1 VAAPLRRAQ
10 DKPLRQAQDAA
21 GRIGYLDCFSG
32 VSGDMLLGA
41 LLDAGL
47 PRRALEAELSR
58 LKLRGYRLEVSKAQ
72 RAGLAAT
79 RVEVV
84 PAGKPPPHRRLPDIL
99 SLIEGSGLPA
109 ADRERGSLVFRRL
122 AEAEG
127 RVHGLRPEEVG
138 FHEVGG
144 VDTLVDVMGAVAG
157 LRLLEVGELYCSP
170 LPAGGGEARGAHGV
184 LPVPA
189 PATLELLARAGAP
202 LTSPAGEPPFELVTP
217 TGAAIVTALARF
229 QRPAMR
235 VTGVGYGAGARDLP
249 GRPNVLRLWLGERIA
264 EQRGSML
271 LIETNIDD
279 MSPELFGYV
288 QERLFEAGAADVW
301 FAPIQMKKNRPATL
315 LSVLCPHEREEAV
328 VAVLLRETSTLGVRI
343 SEVARQ
349 EAGRENLEF
358 ESSLG
363 PAAVKVKRLE
373 GEEPQVSP
381 EYEACRRLAL
391 NHPLPLAEVYR
402 IVSEEALALLKKNTE
417 HRT

>member
-1 VAAPLRRAQ
+1 MGPVA
-10 DKPLRQAQDAA
+10 LRQAQDAA
-21 GRIGYLDCFSG
+21 GRVGYLDCFSG
-32 VSGDMLLGA
+32 ISGDMLLGA

-47 PRRALEAELSR
+47 QREALEGELAR
-58 LKLRGYRLEVSKAQ
+58 LKLPGYRLEVSKAE
-72 RAGLAAT
+72 RAGLVAT

-84 PAGKPPPHRRLPDIL
+84 PVGKAPPHRRLPDVL
-99 SLIEGSGLPA
+99 SVIEKSELPA

-127 RVHGLRPEEVG
+127 RVHGQAPDEVE
-138 FHEVGG
+138 FHEVGA

-157 LRLLEVGELYCSP
+157 LRLLEIGDLYCSP

-217 TGAAIVTALARF
+217 TGAAIVTTLARF
-229 QRPAMR
+229 ERPAMR

-249 GRPNVLRLWLGERIA
+249 GRPNVLRLWLGEPIA
-264 EQRGSML
+264 EQRHSML

-301 FAPIQMKKNRPATL
+301 FVPIQMKKNRPATL
-315 LSVLCPHEREEAV
+315 LAVLCPHDREEAV
-328 VAVLLRETSTLGVRI
+328 VGLLLRETSTLGVRI
-343 SEVARQ
+343 SEVGRR

-363 PAAVKVKRLE
+363 PAAVKVKRLD
-373 GEEPQVSP
+373 GEEPQVAP

-391 NHPLPLAEVYR
+391 QHRLPLAEVYR
-402 IVSEEALALLKKNTE
+402 IVAEEARALLK
-417 HRT
+417 RPPPA

>member
-1 VAAPLRRAQ
+1 MGPVA
-10 DKPLRQAQDAA
+10 LRQAQDAA

-47 PRRALEAELSR
+47 QREALEGELAR
-58 LKLRGYRLEVSKAQ
+58 LKLPGYRLEVSKAE
-72 RAGLAAT
+72 RAGLVAT

-84 PAGKPPPHRRLPDIL
+84 PVGKAPPHRRLPDIL
-99 SLIEGSGLPA
+99 SVIEKSDLPA
-109 ADRERGSLVFRRL
+109 TDRERGSLVFRRL

-127 RVHGLRPEEVG
+127 RVHGQAPDEVE
-138 FHEVGG
+138 FHEVGA

-170 LPAGGGEARGAHGV
+170 LPAGGGEARGSHGV

-189 PATLELLARAGAP
+189 PATLELLARVGAP

-217 TGAAIVTALARF
+217 TGAAIVTTLARF
-229 QRPAMR
+229 ERPAMR

-249 GRPNVLRLWLGERIA
+249 GRPNVLRLWLGEPIA
-264 EQRGSML
+264 EQRRSML

-301 FAPIQMKKNRPATL
+301 FIPIQMKKNRPATL
-315 LSVLCPHEREEAV
+315 LAVLCPHDREEAV
-328 VAVLLRETSTLGVRI
+328 VGLLLRETTTLGVRI
-343 SEVARQ
+343 SEVGRR
-349 EAGRENLEF
+349 EAGRDNLEF

-363 PAAVKVKRLE
+363 PAAVTGKRLE
-373 GEEPQVSP
+373 GEEPQVAP

-391 NHPLPLAEVYR
+391 QHGLPLAEVYR
-402 IVSEEALALLKKNTE
+402 IVAEEARALLK
-417 HRT
+417 RPPPA